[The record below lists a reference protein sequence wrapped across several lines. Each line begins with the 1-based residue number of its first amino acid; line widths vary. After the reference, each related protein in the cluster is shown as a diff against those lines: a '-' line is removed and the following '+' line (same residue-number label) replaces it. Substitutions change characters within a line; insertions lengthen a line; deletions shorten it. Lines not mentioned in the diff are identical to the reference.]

1 MEVCPY
7 NFPTT
12 FSIGVNISKVH
23 RCHLLWVHRC
33 HLLWVHRCHLLWEIR
48 PEWRSQE
55 LLQKRLVSHELSLPF
70 FFWCIFNWWIM
81 VVLSKGYKPDNFESH
96 NSPKLSFTNMR
107 YLFEFCWMWIFLEC
121 TFPDILALCESWL
134 SWFWQY
140 VCERL
145 FLFNPKGFCHSCA
158 WCCSLCEARTSF
170 CMGLISRKLY
180 RFLLMFL
187 TDFFFLYWSP
197 FSSLYRV
204 FVDIS
209 SNIDEVLSIKI
220 SANVFVFGE
229 FNVYHKDWLT

>member
-1 MEVCPY
+1 M
-7 NFPTT
+7 N
-12 FSIGVNISKVH
+12 
-23 RCHLLWVHRC
+23 
-33 HLLWVHRCHLLWEIR
+33 
-48 PEWRSQE
+48 
-55 LLQKRLVSHELSLPF
+55 LV
-70 FFWCIFNWWIM
+70 
-81 VVLSKGYKPDNFESH
+81 Y
-96 NSPKLSFTNMR
+96 LSFFDVFLTDELWLYYQKDINQIILNLTILR
-107 YLFEFCWMWIFLEC
+107 NLALQICEVSAWILLNVNLPES
-121 TFPDILALCESWL
+121 TSPDILALCESWL
-134 SWFWQY
+134 SWFWQF
-140 VCERL
+140 VCERV

-204 FVDIS
+204 FLAIS

-229 FNVYHKDWLT
+229 FNVYHKDWLN